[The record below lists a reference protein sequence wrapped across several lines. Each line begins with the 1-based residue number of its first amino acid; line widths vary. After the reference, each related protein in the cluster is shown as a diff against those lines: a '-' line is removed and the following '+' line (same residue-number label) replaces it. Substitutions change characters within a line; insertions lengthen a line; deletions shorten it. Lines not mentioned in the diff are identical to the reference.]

1 MVTMIIIIN
10 DHDVDD
16 NDYYNCND
24 DDAYNDHY
32 NG

>member
-1 MVTMIIIIN
+1 MIIIIN
-10 DHDVDD
+10 DHDVDVDD